1 VAQIGAAIGRQ
12 FPYTLL
18 RAICRL
24 PEDELQSSLAR
35 LVASALVSERGTAPN
50 AVYTF
55 KHALVQDAAYG
66 SLLRNSR
73 RVLHAQI
80 AEGLEAHSPEITE
93 SQPELLAQHYA
104 EAGLAEK
111 AASYWGK
118 AGHRSASRSAMA
130 EAAAQFQKGLD
141 QLLLMPENPDRQRQ
155 ELEFRCGLAAALQ
168 DVKGAGA
175 SETGHAYAC
184 ARELWEHLGS
194 PSEFL
199 HVPWGQSRYHIYR
212 GEFDLALRL
221 AEDVLDR
228 SSQRNDSGGLVLG
241 HHSAGQVLMLAG
253 KFAACQLHLEE
264 VLARYDPIPHQSLAH
279 QAGHHPHIHAQ
290 SLLGLALFC
299 LGYPEQAVAR
309 SDAAMAEARRLAH
322 PPSSAVSL
330 ANGIL
335 LLWLVGDDALLNE
348 RAEEL
353 VAVATEQGF
362 PGWHALGT
370 TFRGWVKVKTGDVAQ
385 GLFLLRSGSATNR
398 ATGAELIV
406 PYSLAL
412 LAEAHE
418 IAGQTRDAMTQLDDA
433 LEVVERT
440 GEHWLAA
447 KLYRHKGRLLLGQGD
462 FEAAEELYQRALSVA
477 REQQAKIWELR
488 AAVSLARL
496 RRDQGRRAEA
506 RGLLA
511 PVFGWFTEGFD
522 TPDLMEAKL
531 LLEGLVD

>member
-1 VAQIGAAIGRQ
+1 
-12 FPYTLL
+12 
-18 RAICRL
+18 
-24 PEDELQSSLAR
+24 
-35 LVASALVSERGTAPN
+35 
-50 AVYTF
+50 
-55 KHALVQDAAYG
+55 
-66 SLLRNSR
+66 
-73 RVLHAQI
+73 
-80 AEGLEAHSPEITE
+80 
-93 SQPELLAQHYA
+93 
-104 EAGLAEK
+104 
-111 AASYWGK
+111 
-118 AGHRSASRSAMA
+118 MA

-228 SSQRNDSGGLVLG
+228 SGQRNDSGGLVLG

-330 ANGIL
+330 ANGIV

-362 PGWHALGT
+362 PGWHAVGT
-370 TFRGWVKVKTGDVAQ
+370 TFRGWGEVKTGDVAQ
-385 GLFLLRSGSATNR
+385 GLFMLRSGSDTIR
-398 ATGAELIV
+398 ATGAELAV

-412 LAEAHE
+412 LAEAYE
-418 IAGQTRDAMTQLDDA
+418 IAGQATDAIIQLDDA
-433 LEVVERT
+433 LKIVERT
-440 GEHWLAA
+440 GGRWFAA
-447 KLYRHKGRLLLGQGD
+447 KLHGDKGRLLLGQGD

>member
-1 VAQIGAAIGRQ
+1 
-12 FPYTLL
+12 
-18 RAICRL
+18 
-24 PEDELQSSLAR
+24 
-35 LVASALVSERGTAPN
+35 
-50 AVYTF
+50 
-55 KHALVQDAAYG
+55 
-66 SLLRNSR
+66 
-73 RVLHAQI
+73 
-80 AEGLEAHSPEITE
+80 
-93 SQPELLAQHYA
+93 
-104 EAGLAEK
+104 
-111 AASYWGK
+111 
-118 AGHRSASRSAMA
+118 
-130 EAAAQFQKGLD
+130 
-141 QLLLMPENPDRQRQ
+141 
-155 ELEFRCGLAAALQ
+155 
-168 DVKGAGA
+168 
-175 SETGHAYAC
+175 
-184 ARELWEHLGS
+184 
-194 PSEFL
+194 
-199 HVPWGQSRYHIYR
+199 
-212 GEFDLALRL
+212 
-221 AEDVLDR
+221 
-228 SSQRNDSGGLVLG
+228 
-241 HHSAGQVLMLAG
+241 MLAG